1 MGSVKINGWMLVIG
15 AVVFAWLFGL
25 VNIPNIGALT
35 DNADSLSI
43 AQGVATAQVGVS
55 SLSAGNLK
63 DLSDTQ
69 KVITLTSA
77 DLNSQN
83 TTLLTFNIDLVR
95 TDTNPDVN
103 NAYPIFKVKGEG
115 ATSKEVNGVK
125 YYTVE
130 YLSDKKVYNFTFD
143 TQTAEFS
150 NKYGLN
156 VALPQGAGASKSVS
170 ISIPSTAELN
180 NFAENIG
187 DTQELMK
194 VKVYNNAG
202 QVQGEVVIRYTR
214 TA

>member
-1 MGSVKINGWMLVIG
+1 MGAVKINGWVLVGI
-15 AVVFAWLFGL
+15 VVVAAYLFGFI
-25 VNIPNIGALT
+25 NIPAIGSFT
-35 DNADSLSI
+35 NSGNSLSI
-43 AQGVATAQVGVS
+43 EQGVATAQVGVS

-77 DLNSQN
+77 DLNAEN
-83 TTLLTFNIDLVR
+83 ATLLTFNIDLVR
-95 TDTNPDVN
+95 TDANSDVN
-103 NAYPIFKVKGEG
+103 NAYPIFKIKGEG
-115 ATSKEVNGVK
+115 ATSKEVSGVK

-130 YLSDKKVYNFTFD
+130 YLSDEQVYNYTFD

-156 VALPQGAGASKSVS
+156 VALPQGAGVSKVVKVSV
-170 ISIPSTAELN
+170 PSTAELN